1 MSAPPVGASADT
13 EPRRRR
19 VTLPASFEGRERLRL
34 FCALRLPEQVLDA
47 LPEWQS
53 AHLRGGRTVPR
64 EHLHV
69 TLAFLGHRPAE
80 ELPGIAAQLQQAAA
94 AAEPIRLLPER
105 YRETRSVGMLVL
117 KDLAGSAT
125 RLAEDLFL
133 RLEQLGVYQREAR
146 PWLPHVTVLRFRSP
160 PHLRPPIPDL
170 GELMP
175 SDAAVFLSRL
185 RPSGAE
191 YVVVESFA
199 LGG

>member
-1 MSAPPVGASADT
+1 
-13 EPRRRR
+13 

-34 FCALRLPEQVLDA
+34 FCALRLPEAALDA
-47 LPEWQS
+47 LSDWQ
-53 AHLRGGRTVPR
+53 AEQLHGGRVVPR
-64 EHLHV
+64 DHLHL
-69 TLAFLGHRPAE
+69 TLAFLGHRPAG
-80 ELPGIAAQLQQAAA
+80 ELPGIAAELHQAAE

-133 RLEQLGVYQREAR
+133 RLEQLGVHEREAR
-146 PWLPHVTVLRFRSP
+146 AWLPHVTVLRFR
-160 PHLRPPIPDL
+160 RPPRLKPPVPGL
-170 GELMP
+170 GEVVP

>member
-1 MSAPPVGASADT
+1 M
-13 EPRRRR
+13 
-19 VTLPASFEGRERLRL
+19 TLPASFEGRERLRL
-34 FCALRLPEQVLDA
+34 FCALRLPDEA
-47 LPEWQS
+47 LGSLSEWQDE
-53 AHLRGGRTVPR
+53 HLRGGRTVPR

-69 TLAFLGHRPAE
+69 TLAFLGHRSAE
-80 ELPGIAAQLQQAAA
+80 ELPGIAGGLQQAAE

-133 RLEQLGVYQREAR
+133 RLERLGVFEREAR
-146 PWLPHVTVLRFRSP
+146 PWLPHVTVLRFR
-160 PHLRPPIPDL
+160 RPPRLEPPVPDL
-170 GELMP
+170 GEVVP
-175 SDAAVFLSRL
+175 SDAAVYLSQL
-185 RPSGAE
+185 RPTGAQ

>member
-1 MSAPPVGASADT
+1 M
-13 EPRRRR
+13 
-19 VTLPASFEGRERLRL
+19 TLPASFEGRERLRL
-34 FCALRLPEQVLDA
+34 FCALRLPDEA
-47 LPEWQS
+47 LGSLSEWQDE
-53 AHLRGGRTVPR
+53 HLRGGRTVPR

-80 ELPGIAAQLQQAAA
+80 ELPGIAGGLQQ

-105 YRETRSVGMLVL
+105 YRETMSVGMLVL

-133 RLEQLGVYQREAR
+133 RLERLGIFEREAR
-146 PWLPHVTVLRFRSP
+146 PWLPHVTVLRFR
-160 PHLRPPIPDL
+160 RPPRLEPPVPDL
-170 GELMP
+170 GEVVP